1 MIMKKLLLLITC
13 LFLMISGFS
22 QLQTQS
28 DTLVVP
34 VGVDSVFS
42 YNGFAPN
49 GLAAEIDFTTA
60 NAFDG
65 TLTFGGS
72 SSRFDTLNGV
82 WTDANNP
89 FTLDLTNFPDTI
101 ARVERTIGNFF
112 PSLDILLTKGTLT
125 PGLKFPIIIYFDR
138 F

>member
-1 MIMKKLLLLITC
+1 MKKLLLLITC

-28 DTLVVP
+28 DTLVIP
-34 VGVDSVFS
+34 VGADSLFS

-49 GLAAEIDFTTA
+49 GLAVEIDFTTA

-72 SSRFDTLNGV
+72 SSRFDTLYGV
-82 WTDANNP
+82 WVDGNNP
-89 FTLDLTNFPDTI
+89 FTLNLTNFPDSI
-101 ARVERTIGNFF
+101 ARIERTVGNYF

-125 PGLKFPIIIYFDR
+125 PGLKFPVTIYFDR

>member
-1 MIMKKLLLLITC
+1 MKKLMLLITC
-13 LFLMISGFS
+13 LLLFVSINA
-22 QLQTQS
+22 QLQEQH

-34 VGVDSVFS
+34 VGADTLFS

-49 GLAAEIDFTTA
+49 GLGVEIDFRTA

-72 SSRFDTLNGV
+72 GSKIDTLNGV
-82 WTDANNP
+82 WEDENNP
-89 FTLDLTNFPDTI
+89 FILNLTNFPDTI
-101 ARVERTIGNFF
+101 ARIERTVGNFF
-112 PSLDILLTKGTLT
+112 PSLDILLTKESLT
-125 PGLKFPIIIYFDR
+125 PGLKFPITIYSDR

>member
-1 MIMKKLLLLITC
+1 MKKLLLLITC
-13 LFLMISGFS
+13 LFLMISGFA

-49 GLAAEIDFTTA
+49 GLAVEIDFTTA

-72 SSRFDTLNGV
+72 SSRFDTLYGI
-82 WTDANNP
+82 WAGADNP

-101 ARVERTIGNFF
+101 ARVERTVGNFF

>member
-1 MIMKKLLLLITC
+1 MKKLLLLITC
-13 LFLMISGFS
+13 LFFLSFAGFA

-42 YNGFAPN
+42 YNGFAPG
-49 GLAAEIDFTTA
+49 GLAIEIDFTTA

-65 TLTFGGS
+65 TLTIGGS
-72 SSRFDTLNGV
+72 SSRFDTLYGI
-82 WTDANNP
+82 WADADNP
-89 FTLDLTNFPDTI
+89 FTMNLTNFPDSI
-101 ARVERTIGNFF
+101 ARIERTIGNFF

>member
-1 MIMKKLLLLITC
+1 MKKLMLLITC
-13 LFLMISGFS
+13 LFLSLAGFS
-22 QLQTQS
+22 QLQVQS

-34 VGVDSVFS
+34 VGTDSVFS
-42 YNGFAPN
+42 YNGYAPG

-65 TLTFGGS
+65 ILTFGGS

-82 WTDANNP
+82 WADANNP
-89 FTLDLTNFPDTI
+89 FTLNLTNFPDTI
-101 ARVERTIGNFF
+101 ARIERTVGNFF
-112 PSLDILLTKGTLT
+112 PSLDILLTKGSLT
-125 PGLKFPIIIYFDR
+125 PGLKFPITIYSDR